1 MASGPAPS
9 GARRAVASTTT
20 TAEAPSDWPAQAA
33 DTIQRVVGSVRDK
46 TTGPA
51 ITVARWIVYGTFALV
66 VGTVVAI
73 LLAIAAVRMLDVYL
87 PDAWVG
93 EDHTWVAHL
102 VVGALF
108 TLVGALLWSRRSAPP
123 ELD

>member
-1 MASGPAPS
+1 MSNPPA
-9 GARRAVASTTT
+9 VDTT
-20 TAEAPSDWPAQAA
+20 DWPAQAA
-33 DTIQRVVGSVRDK
+33 DTIERVVGSVRDK

-66 VGTVVAI
+66 VGSMVAI
-73 LLAIAAVRMLDVYL
+73 LLAIASVRLLDVYL

-102 VVGALF
+102 LVGALF
-108 TLVGALLWSRRSAPP
+108 TLVGAAAWSRRSAPP
-123 ELD
+123 EPD